1 MALEA
6 GFGVSLKVMNE
17 SKTPLNSQDQPKE
30 ASADETTQQQA
41 AEIPSRF
48 LFVDIAAQRAK
59 QLRRGSIP
67 RLSHLQAH
75 PETGLRPDMP
85 PKLERVA
92 MDEVKAGL
100 IEYELPDASGPKEK
114 K

>member
-1 MALEA
+1 
-6 GFGVSLKVMNE
+6 MND
-17 SKTPLNSQDQPKE
+17 SKTPLNSQDQPQE
-30 ASADETTQQQA
+30 DSADEPKQQQA
-41 AEIPSRF
+41 PEIQSRF
-48 LFVDIAAQRAK
+48 LYVDVAAQRAK
-59 QLRRGSIP
+59 QLRRGSLP